1 MKCGHK
7 TTVWS
12 YMKSLL
18 LLLTLA
24 VILAFCPSRAGSHGC
39 DAIQHCLSDCTGWA
53 KGELPPPANTV
64 IASGALGER
73 LKLLAASRLPS
84 TQGVMV

>member
-1 MKCGHK
+1 
-7 TTVWS
+7 
-12 YMKSLL
+12 MKSLL

-24 VILAFCPSRAGSHGC
+24 AILAFCPSRAGSHGC

-53 KGELPPPANTV
+53 QGELPPANTV
-64 IASGALGER
+64 IASGAAGER